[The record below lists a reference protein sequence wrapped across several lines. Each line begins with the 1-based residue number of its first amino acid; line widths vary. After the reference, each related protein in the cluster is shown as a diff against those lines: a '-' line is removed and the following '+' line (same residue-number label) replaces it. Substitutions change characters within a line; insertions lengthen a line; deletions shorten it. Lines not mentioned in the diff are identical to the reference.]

1 MRLMPRRGDAQDGSA
16 YVEVLVAVMLVM
28 ACLVPA
34 LDALQTGIG
43 SSDVSERF
51 IKHKYKLQERIQT
64 LLVEPFSLLDAE
76 ALVTGGAT
84 VVSPQFSD
92 PGGSPDR
99 LLVYLYRYDGDN
111 ADMDNNP
118 DTGGDA
124 GLLKLR
130 VVIENGSHEVST
142 LIAE

>member
-1 MRLMPRRGDAQDGSA
+1 MRPLRTAVIKERGSA
-16 YVEVLVAVMLVM
+16 YVEVLVAVIVVV

-43 SSDVSERF
+43 TTDASERYIKQQYKVSER
-51 IKHKYKLQERIQT
+51 IET
-64 LLVEPFSLLDAE
+64 LLAEPYSVLDAE

-84 VVSPQFSD
+84 VISPQFSD

-111 ADMDNNP
+111 ADVDNNP

-130 VVIENGSHEVST
+130 VVVENGTHDVST
-142 LIAE
+142 LIDE